1 MSENESGFTLFESYG
16 PGSFGSKL
24 ALDVAIKKS
33 QFQYEANK
41 LSSKLNRVK
50 EEDYITAA
58 VAKDLDAQR
67 EVHTP
72 AGYIDIVSD
81 HWNVIAEVKAVSG
94 WKHALGQ
101 ILVYAHYYPGKE
113 PMIILFGEASDKRQ
127 ALIRNHAKRFN
138 VGVIFISGMS
148 TMRKNYIKLNH
159 QDANDYV
166 HSASVICK
174 VIDES
179 IKRSKARRPISYSDN
194 DATA

>member
-1 MSENESGFTLFESYG
+1 MSYLSFE
-16 PGSFGSKL
+16 PFNIDAIRTKL
-24 ALDVAIKKS
+24 AVDVAIKKS

-72 AGYIDIVSD
+72 CGYIDIVSET
-81 HWNVIAEVKAVSG
+81 WNVIAEVKSVAG

-101 ILVYAHYYPGKE
+101 VLVYAHYYPEKE
-113 PMIILFGEASDKRQ
+113 PMLILFGEASDKRQ
-127 ALIRNHAKRFN
+127 ALIRSHAERLN
-138 VGVIFISGMS
+138 VEVIFTRGMS
-148 TMRKNYIKLNH
+148 AINKNRIKLNYEFS
-159 QDANDYV
+159 NEYV
-166 HSASVICK
+166 HVASLLTQ
-174 VIDES
+174 VIDAS
-179 IKRSKARRPISYSDN
+179 IRRSKKRSNFFFSDN